1 MSTLIHPND
10 ALVNEEPTLPLIPVC
25 EHFAGNRHTLLKAF
39 AIQAEYGPVFDITC
53 DCEDGAATG
62 TEISHANMIV
72 ELLNSEHNIHK
83 MAGVRIHGFNEPV
96 WKQEVDILLSGAR
109 DLIRYITLPKVQD
122 ATQVEMMLE
131 YIQLASQKYSLQQ
144 PLPIHVLIETHG
156 ALGNVNKIA
165 MMEPVEVLDFGIM
178 DYISTHQGV
187 ITDEAMRSPIQFEHA
202 LIVKAKTEIVSA
214 AIASGC
220 IASHNVT
227 LAIKDYQQTYN
238 DAYRARHHFGFMRMW
253 SVHPA
258 QIKAI
263 TEAMSSNPQQL
274 QLACEVLL
282 SAQQYNWA
290 PIQLNGK
297 LYDKASY
304 RYYWQQIQQAYLAG
318 IPLEKPVQ
326 QQFFSQNNCTP

>member
-10 ALVNEEPTLPLIPVC
+10 ALVNEEPPLPLIPVC

-109 DLIRYITLPKVQD
+109 DLIRYITLPKAQD
-122 ATQVEMMLE
+122 ATQVEVMLE
-131 YIQLASQKYSLQQ
+131 YIQLASQKYSLQ
-144 PLPIHVLIETHG
+144 PSLPIHVLIETHG
-156 ALGNVNKIA
+156 ALGEVNKIA

-178 DYISTHQGV
+178 DYISAHQGV
-187 ITDEAMRSPIQFEHA
+187 ITDEAMRSPLQFEHA
-202 LIVKAKTEIVSA
+202 LIARAKTDIVRA
-214 AIASGC
+214 AISSGC
-220 IASHNVT
+220 VASHNVS
-227 LAIKDYQQTYN
+227 LAIKDYQQTYD
-238 DAYRARHHFGFMRMW
+238 DAHRARTQFGFLRMW
-253 SVHPA
+253 SVHPV

-263 TEAMSSNPQQL
+263 IDAMSPNPDQL
-274 QLACEVLL
+274 ELASDVLL
-282 SAQQYNWA
+282 KAQQQNWA
-290 PIQLNGK
+290 PIQFDGK

-304 RYYWQQIQQAYLAG
+304 RYYWQLLQQSKLSN
-318 IPLEKPVQ
+318 ITLRSDVQ
-326 QQFFSQNNCTP
+326 KHFFSKDD

>member
-10 ALVNEEPTLPLIPVC
+10 ALMNEEPTLPLIPVC
-25 EHFAGNRHTLLKAF
+25 EHFAGNLHTLLKAF

-109 DLIRYITLPKVQD
+109 DLIRYITLPKAQN
-122 ATQVEMMLE
+122 ATQVEIMLE
-131 YIQLASQKYSLQQ
+131 YIQQASQKYSLQ
-144 PLPIHVLIETHG
+144 PSLPIHVLIETHG
-156 ALGNVNKIA
+156 ALGEVNKIA

-178 DYISTHQGV
+178 DYISAHQGV
-187 ITDEAMRSPIQFEHA
+187 ITDEAMRSPLQFEHA
-202 LIVKAKTEIVSA
+202 LIARAKTDIVRA
-214 AIASGC
+214 AISSGC
-220 IASHNVT
+220 VASHNVS
-227 LAIKDYQQTYN
+227 LAIKDYQQTYD
-238 DAYRARHHFGFMRMW
+238 DAHRARTQFGFLRMW
-253 SVHPA
+253 SVHPV

-263 TEAMSSNPQQL
+263 IDAMSPNPDQL
-274 QLACEVLL
+274 ELASDVLL
-282 SAQQYNWA
+282 KAQQQNWA
-290 PIQLNGK
+290 PIQFDGK

-304 RYYWQQIQQAYLAG
+304 RYYWQLLQQSKLSN
-318 IPLEKPVQ
+318 ITLRSDVQ
-326 QQFFSQNNCTP
+326 KHFFSKDD